1 MKYLLVIFL
10 LILLVAGGVAAWM
23 WYGMTHSYQGFAKE
37 GVFVDLPHDEER
49 IAIFKVH
56 LARRGVDPSQFN
68 FQQIM
73 QFTSGWTGA
82 EIEQCVISALTRAR
96 LEDRKVTENDLVN
109 ASVGGIPLSRAMKEQ
124 INHIRQWA
132 FQRAVRA
139 SPGPVA
145 R

>member
-1 MKYLLVIFL
+1 MMNGSRFSRSTSPV
-10 LILLVAGGVAAWM
+10 VAWI
-23 WYGMTHSYQGFAKE
+23 H
-37 GVFVDLPHDEER
+37 
-49 IAIFKVH
+49 
-56 LARRGVDPSQFN
+56 PSLTSN
-68 FQQIM
+68 QII

-82 EIEQCVISALTRAR
+82 EIEQCVISALTKAR
-96 LEDRKVTENDLVN
+96 LEDRTATEHDLVN
-109 ASVGGIPLSRAMKEQ
+109 ASVGGVPLSRAMKEQ

>member
-1 MKYLLVIFL
+1 
-10 LILLVAGGVAAWM
+10 
-23 WYGMTHSYQGFAKE
+23 
-37 GVFVDLPHDEER
+37 
-49 IAIFKVH
+49 
-56 LARRGVDPSQFN
+56 
-68 FQQIM
+68 M
-73 QFTSGWTGA
+73 QFTNGWTGA